1 MKSVA
6 GVGSTFGFYV
16 KTRRAAPPTA
26 PASRSLSIVSTEAMT
41 DVENLPHKDGEL
53 DVQIVTRSNTSE
65 LSDVTVENL
74 HILVCEDNAINQKVS
89 IFFCF
94 EKNTIVSPHADMYG
108 VARRLSHNNSA
119 VWVSTRSTSP
129 TTDSPL

>member
-6 GVGSTFGFYV
+6 GIGSTFGFYV

-53 DVQIVTRSNTSE
+53 DVQIVTKSNTSE

-89 IFFCF
+89 FFALRKIQSFLRMLICMGWHR
-94 EKNTIVSPHADMYG
+94 S
-108 VARRLSHNNSA
+108 SHNNSA
-119 VWVSTRSTSP
+119 VWVSTPSTSP
-129 TTDSPL
+129 TTVSPL

>member
-1 MKSVA
+1 MA
-6 GVGSTFGFYV
+6 GIGSTFGFYV

-53 DVQIVTRSNTSE
+53 DVQIVTKSNTSE

-89 IFFCF
+89 FFALRKIQSFLGMLICMGWHR
-94 EKNTIVSPHADMYG
+94 S
-108 VARRLSHNNSA
+108 SHNNSA
-119 VWVSTRSTSP
+119 VWVSTPSTSP
-129 TTDSPL
+129 TTVSPL